1 MNYTLISS
9 GYRFKIY
16 EECSKLLLYSASQS
30 DYIIDIESYERL
42 SPYSPVKN
50 TITLTGSSKK
60 NYQPIIM
67 DFDGIIKTTIPNAI
81 ILSPSNVELPSTPDC
96 IHYWAIMGSIFKII
110 NDLSP
115 AYVTGYLLE
124 RNMKK
129 ELEVFNTYLSRLP
142 FAVKVAISELMTDI
156 D

>member
-1 MNYTLISS
+1 MNYTLIAS
-9 GYRFKIY
+9 GYRFKTY

-30 DYIIDIESYERL
+30 DYVIDIESYERL

-50 TITLTGSSKK
+50 IINLTGSSKK
-60 NYQPIIM
+60 VYQPIII
-67 DFDGIIKTTIPNAI
+67 DFDSVIKTSVENAI
-81 ILSPSNVELPSTPDC
+81 ILSPSTTELTSTPDC

-129 ELEVFNTYLSRLP
+129 ELEVFNTFLSRLP
-142 FAVKVAISELMTDI
+142 FAVKVAINELMTDI

>member
-1 MNYTLISS
+1 MNYILVSS
-9 GYRFKIY
+9 GYRFY
-16 EECSKLLLYSASQS
+16 TYDECCKLLIYSASKS
-30 DYIIDIESYERL
+30 DYIIDIESFKRL

-50 TITLTGSSKK
+50 NIKLTGSSKK
-60 NYQPIIM
+60 VYQPIIM
-67 DFDGIIKTTIPNAI
+67 DFDNIITDNIENAI
-81 ILSPSNVELPSTPDC
+81 VLSPTSLEINSTPEA
-96 IHYWAIMGSIFKII
+96 INYWAVMGSIFKII

-142 FAVKVAISELMTDI
+142 FAVKVAINELMTDM